1 MAMPMRK
8 VLLPLAL
15 LLGLTAC
22 HERIAPEP
30 ETSKFTDSLFSSA
43 PSDDAEEAP
52 SLPITTP
59 VVEANTEDTRI
70 LDVPILEDDLPIIP
84 IASEKQTA
92 KPMSKPATTKKV
104 SSGGQITDGLDMK
117 TIRVSNNTERTRIV
131 LDSYTST
138 QNKASVSGHYD
149 FKYLP
154 KEHRIILIVNGYRH
168 FTALGKSRE
177 RHFSNNPFIQK
188 IYLVPYADDSGFQCN
203 IDLKKAAKVNAFDIK
218 EPGRIVIDIMPN

>member
-8 VLLPLAL
+8 VLLPLSL

-43 PSDDAEEAP
+43 PNDVEEAP
-52 SLPITTP
+52 SLPGTTP

-84 IASEKQTA
+84 IASEKSTV
-92 KPMSKPATTKKV
+92 KTTSKPNTPKKV
-104 SSGGQITDGLDMK
+104 SSGGQVTDSLDMK
-117 TIRVSNNTERTRIV
+117 TIRVSNSLERTRIV
-131 LDSYTST
+131 LDSYSST

-168 FTALGKSRE
+168 FTALGKTKE
-177 RHFSNNPFIQK
+177 RHFPNNPFIQK

-218 EPGRIVIDIMPN
+218 EPGRIVIDIVPN